1 MAEILV
7 KVTGDGLPKLN
18 RALDELGKE
27 TNAHRA
33 YRIAVNRVGS
43 KAWTATR
50 RTLAKQVGLTQAN
63 LKKYG
68 RIQVTKANYRDLA
81 FTVTATGKPVPLK
94 AFGAKQFAFGVR
106 AKPWGKS
113 QRFPGAFI
121 FGGNFKSGK
130 FVGGGHVFKNTG
142 GANSK
147 SGRNNAIEMM
157 YGPSIPKEM
166 VKEASAESW
175 QSFGPDLQREAERT
189 LTKITDGVIG

>member
-1 MAEILV
+1 MSDILI

-27 TNAHRA
+27 TNAHKA

-50 RTLAKQVGLTQAN
+50 RTLAKQVGLTQAK

-68 RIQVTKANYRDLA
+68 RIQVRKANYTDLA
-81 FTVTATGKPVPLK
+81 FTVTATGAPVPLK
-94 AFGAKQFAFGVR
+94 AFGAKQFGFGVR

-113 QRFPGAFI
+113 QRFPSAFI
-121 FGGNFKSGK
+121 FAGSPNSGK
-130 FVGGGHVFKNTG
+130 FVGGGHVFRRTSNESLPLK
-142 GANSK
+142 
-147 SGRNNAIEMM
+147 MM

-166 VKEASAESW
+166 VQDASAESW
-175 QSFGPDLQREAERT
+175 QSFGSDLQREAERA
-189 LTKITDGVIG
+189 LTKITEGVIG